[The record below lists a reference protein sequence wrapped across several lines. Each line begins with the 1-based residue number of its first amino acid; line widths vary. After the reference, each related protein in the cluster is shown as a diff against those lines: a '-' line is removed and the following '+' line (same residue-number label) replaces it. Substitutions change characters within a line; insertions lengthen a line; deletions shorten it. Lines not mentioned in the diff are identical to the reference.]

1 MMGAH
6 PAGGR
11 LERDSTGTPTGVVAL
26 TCCGETGSAYAFD
39 RPAGG
44 WRDAHDSQQLLA
56 SRPRP
61 NGQFGYAAA
70 IAGQN
75 PVIGAPAT
83 NARHGTAYVFGP

>member
-1 MMGAH
+1 M
-6 PAGGR
+6 
-11 LERDSTGTPTGVVAL
+11 
-26 TCCGETGSAYAFD
+26 FD

-44 WRDAHDSQQLLA
+44 WRDEHDSQRLTA
-56 SRPRP
+56 TRPRL

-83 NARHGTAYVFGP
+83 NGGHGAAHVFGP